1 MLTKWN
7 LVDEE
12 KVANNPPEIRVC
24 NCFLHVPIKYS
35 QKTDTVMNKFKSD
48 LLKLAE
54 KKSETVV
61 TFFLTYMLFAV
72 MMLFLDLLIQ
82 APGMKDRI

>member
-12 KVANNPPEIRVC
+12 KVTNNPSEIRVC
-24 NCFLHVPIKYS
+24 DSFLHLAIKYS
-35 QKTDTVMNKFKSD
+35 QKTNIIMNKFKSD

-54 KKSETVV
+54 KETE
-61 TFFLTYMLFAV
+61 TAV
-72 MMLFLDLLIQ
+72 MFFS
-82 APGMKDRI
+82 

>member
-24 NCFLHVPIKYS
+24 DCFLHVPIKYS

-54 KKSETVV
+54 KKTETVV
-61 TFFLTYMLFAV
+61 TFFSDIYVVCCYDAFFGFTNSGAWYE
-72 MMLFLDLLIQ
+72 
-82 APGMKDRI
+82 R

>member
-12 KVANNPPEIRVC
+12 KVTNNPPEIRVC
-24 NCFLHVPIKYS
+24 DCFLHVPIKYS

-54 KKSETVV
+54 KKTETVV
-61 TFFLTYMLFAV
+61 TFFLTYVVCCYDAFFGFTNSGAWYE
-72 MMLFLDLLIQ
+72 
-82 APGMKDRI
+82 R

>member
-1 MLTKWN
+1 MTKWN

-12 KVANNPPEIRVC
+12 KVKNNLSEIHAC
-24 NCFLHVPIKYS
+24 DCFLHLAIKYS
-35 QKTDTVMNKFKSD
+35 QKTDIVMNNFKSD

-54 KKSETVV
+54 KETETYHV
-61 TFFLTYMLFAV
+61 FFLTYMLFAV

-82 APGMKDRI
+82 VRGMKDTI

>member
-12 KVANNPPEIRVC
+12 KVTNNPSEIRVC
-24 NCFLHVPIKYS
+24 DCFLHLAIKYS
-35 QKTDTVMNKFKSD
+35 QKTDIVMNKFKSD

-54 KKSETVV
+54 KETE
-61 TFFLTYMLFAV
+61 TIIMFFLTYMLFAV
-72 MMLFLDLLIQ
+72 IMLFFDLPI
-82 APGMKDRI
+82 